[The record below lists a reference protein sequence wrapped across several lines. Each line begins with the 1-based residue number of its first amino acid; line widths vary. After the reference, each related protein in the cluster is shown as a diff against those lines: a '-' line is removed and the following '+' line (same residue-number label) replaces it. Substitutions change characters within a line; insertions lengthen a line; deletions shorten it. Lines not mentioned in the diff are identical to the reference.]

1 MSNTGFLQSAVTSVR
16 GLLVKGPAG
25 VTAATADDGDAAQ
38 RAQIQYRRGRARMRL
53 GELAEAVTEFDSALA
68 LVPDYA
74 EAVAARA
81 EALDMLGQTD
91 AARPEYARARALWAA
106 NRPGAPDRRY
116 VFRRPGR
123 FTFELESYELA
134 LQRIK
139 TGSFPNLA
147 CGNALLVLGRPDE
160 ALKYYDKGL
169 KLKVNDPDL
178 TALRGEAL
186 SLMGQYQAAIDAF
199 DFALA
204 INPKDADSLSS
215 RAIAYTALGR
225 LDEANADWRR
235 QLTLLG
241 MEQPAA
247 RGCVALRLIDYAV
260 AAIEFERAL
269 EKEPSDPYWQ
279 LYGLTAQRRLAMPLP
294 EIDATSIDGKRDDAW
309 PAPLLAF
316 QAGRM
321 SADEVLARADTDGRR
336 MEALFQMGV
345 AAVATDP
352 RGAAKHWQEIVDRGA
367 PALIE
372 HAAARNELA
381 RTGA

>member
-1 MSNTGFLQSAVTSVR
+1 
-16 GLLVKGPAG
+16 
-25 VTAATADDGDAAQ
+25 
-38 RAQIQYRRGRARMRL
+38 MRL
-53 GELAEAVTEFDSALA
+53 GELAEAVAEFDGALA
-68 LVPDYA
+68 LEPDYA

-91 AARPEYARARALWAA
+91 AARPEYVRARALWAA

-186 SLMGQYQAAIDAF
+186 SLMGKYQPAIDAF

-204 INPKDADSLSS
+204 INPKDADSLNS

-225 LDEANADWRR
+225 RDEANADWRR
-235 QLTLLG
+235 QLILLG
-241 MEQPAA
+241 MELPAA
-247 RGCVALRLIDYAV
+247 RACVALRLTDYAV
-260 AAIEFERAL
+260 ATIEFERAL
-269 EKEPSDPYWQ
+269 QKEPADPYWQ
-279 LYGLTAQRRLAMPLP
+279 LYRLAAQRRLAMPLAVV
-294 EIDATSIDGKRDDAW
+294 EESGDAW

-316 QAGRM
+316 YAGRM

-336 MEALFQMGV
+336 METLFQLGV
-345 AAVATDP
+345 AAVAADP
-352 RGAAKHWQEIVDRGA
+352 RLAAKHWQEIVDGGA
-367 PALIE
+367 PAMIE

-381 RTGA
+381 RSGA

>member
-1 MSNTGFLQSAVTSVR
+1 MSSVR
-16 GLLVKGPAG
+16 GLLVKRPDGGAVG
-25 VTAATADDGDAAQ
+25 TSDDGDAAQ
-38 RAQIQYRRGRARMRL
+38 RAQAQYRRGRAKMRL
-53 GELAEAVTEFDSALA
+53 GELTEAVADFDGALA
-68 LVPDYA
+68 MVPDYA

-134 LQRIK
+134 LRRIK

-186 SLMGQYQAAIDAF
+186 SAMGQYLPAIEAF
-199 DFALA
+199 TFALA
-204 INPKDADSLSS
+204 INPKDADSLNS
-215 RAIAYTALGR
+215 RAIAHSALGR
-225 LDEANADWRR
+225 MDEANADWRR

-247 RGCVALRLIDYAV
+247 RACVALRLIDYAV
-260 AAIEFERAL
+260 ASIEFERAL
-269 EKEPSDPYWQ
+269 EKEPTDPYWQ
-279 LYGLTAQRRLAMPLP
+279 LYRLTAQCRLAMPLAAVE
-294 EIDATSIDGKRDDAW
+294 EIGDAW
-309 PAPLLAF
+309 PSPLLALH
-316 QAGRM
+316 AGKM

-336 MEALFQMGV
+336 MEALFQLGV